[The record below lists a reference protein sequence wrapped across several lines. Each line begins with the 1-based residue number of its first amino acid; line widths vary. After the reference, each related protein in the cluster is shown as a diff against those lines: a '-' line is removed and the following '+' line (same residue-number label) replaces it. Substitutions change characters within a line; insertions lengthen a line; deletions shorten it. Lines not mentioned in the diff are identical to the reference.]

1 MSLAAS
7 FGRVVA
13 TRAASETRLTL
24 RRGENLLAMVGLPA
38 AALAFF
44 ATIGSGGGSRS
55 IETLLPGVLALALV
69 ASGLVNLGIA
79 TAFERGY
86 GVLKRLGGS
95 PLGRDGLITAKLA
108 VVGVIALVQVAV
120 LIILAIVLGWQPGPE
135 VSVVAVGATVVIGS
149 AAFAAIGLLLAGTL
163 RPEATLV
170 VANTLFLVALLLGG
184 VLVPLGELPEPLATI
199 ALISPVGALAEA
211 FRVALGDGAGSLGRS
226 RGRRGLGRDRA
237 ARRDPHLPLGVIEN
251 RTRYGD
257 AIGYRARPPWACR
270 YRGPVDQRGSSS
282 ERSEGDHDAFA
293 AARRRV
299 PSRGWTRPPA

>member
-24 RRGENLLAMVGLPA
+24 RRGENLLAMIGLPA

-108 VVGVIALVQVAV
+108 VVGVIALVQVAALIV
-120 LIILAIVLGWQPGPE
+120 LAVVLGWQPGPDA
-135 VSVVAVGATVVIGS
+135 SVVTVGATVVVGS
-149 AAFAAIGLLLAGTL
+149 ATFAAIGLLLAGTL

-170 VANTLFLVALLLGG
+170 VANTVFLVALLLGG
-184 VLVPLGELPEPLATI
+184 VLVPLGELPEPIATI

-211 FRVALGDGAGSLGRS
+211 FRVALGDGAGSLG
-226 RGRRGLGRDRA
+226 
-237 ARRDPHLPLGVIEN
+237 HLAIVGAW
-251 RTRYGD
+251 G
-257 AIGYRARPPWACR
+257 AIGLLGAIRTFRW
-270 YRGPVDQRGSSS
+270 D
-282 ERSEGDHDAFA
+282 
-293 AARRRV
+293 
-299 PSRGWTRPPA
+299 

>member
-1 MSLAAS
+1 MSRTAP

-24 RRGENLLAMVGLPA
+24 RRGENVLAMVGLPA

-44 ATIGSGGGSRS
+44 ATIGSGGGSRG

-95 PLGRDGLITAKLA
+95 PLGRDGLITAKLV
-108 VVGVIALVQVAV
+108 VVGVIALVQVAA
-120 LIILAIVLGWQPGPE
+120 LIALAVVLGWRPGPDA
-135 VSVVAVGATVVIGS
+135 SVLALVVTVVVGS
-149 AAFAAIGLLLAGTL
+149 ATFAAIGLLLAGAL

-170 VANTLFLVALLLGG
+170 VANTVFLVALLLGG
-184 VLVPLGELPEPLATI
+184 VLLPIADLPEPLAAI

-211 FRVALGDGAGSLGRS
+211 FSAALGQGASVVGSLAVVAIWGAL
-226 RGRRGLGRDRA
+226 GL
-237 ARRDPHLPLGVIEN
+237 LGAI
-251 RTRYGD
+251 RTFRWD
-257 AIGYRARPPWACR
+257 
-270 YRGPVDQRGSSS
+270 
-282 ERSEGDHDAFA
+282 
-293 AARRRV
+293 
-299 PSRGWTRPPA
+299 